1 MDYDPQWTIQSAFDE
16 EPIGRNEEGQMRV
29 WVSGYD
35 RKGRQ
40 QIGFVGRKGCSQELV
55 SFCRRTGLGFF
66 ELAQLIC
73 IIE

>member
-1 MDYDPQWTIQSAFDE
+1 
-16 EPIGRNEEGQMRV
+16 MRV

-40 QIGFVGRKGCSQELV
+40 QIGFVGREGCSQELV